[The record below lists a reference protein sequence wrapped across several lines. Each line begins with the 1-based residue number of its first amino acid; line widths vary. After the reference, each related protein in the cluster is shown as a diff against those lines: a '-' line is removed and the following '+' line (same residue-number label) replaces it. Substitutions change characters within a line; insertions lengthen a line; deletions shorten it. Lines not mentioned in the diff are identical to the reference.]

1 MDDTSYIL
9 LNKARDRAND
19 YYARQFPTLAAA
31 NSSQNGVI
39 PPVQTRMPGA
49 PTQMAPVQ
57 TRLLGN
63 FQKTDMSAPSA
74 MQRNDKAA
82 GGEYAQG
89 IRIMNRMSRQG
100 PLAQRVNAVMARA
113 DFREK
118 ATQRGFNPGGIMS
131 HEGEAQDTTGR
142 IQARQQAAA
151 EVGLFARR
159 DRLKAQR
166 YIDNPGAA
174 GGGVTP
180 PQFAPVYTAGLTPIS
195 PTTTQTQ
202 QEVDFNSLTTPG
214 SATFNQ
220 YEIDVP
226 ENFGGVPL
234 ASDTSPAVGDSL
246 LAKKLYGRRSK
257 EYGGLFA

>member
-1 MDDTSYIL
+1 MATSEEL
-9 LNKARDRAND
+9 LEQARNRRKD
-19 YYARQFPTLAAA
+19 YYARQFPTQAAA
-31 NSSQNGVI
+31 NTSQNGVI
-39 PPVQTRMPGA
+39 PPVQTRMLGA
-49 PTQMAPVQ
+49 PTHMAPVQ

-82 GGEYAQG
+82 GGEYAQA
-89 IRIMNRMSRQG
+89 SRVLSRLMRRG
-100 PLAQRVNAVMARA
+100 PLAQRANAAMTLT
-113 DFREK
+113 DFRRN
-118 ATQRGFNPGGIMS
+118 ANNQGFNPGGIMS
-131 HEGEAQDTTGR
+131 HEEEAKTTTGR
-142 IQARQQAAA
+142 IQARQQTK
-151 EVGLFARR
+151 EDMGLFARR
-159 DRLKAQR
+159 DRLKSQR
-166 YIDNPGAA
+166 YLDNPGAA

-180 PQFAPVYTAGLTPIS
+180 AQFAPVSTAGLTPIS

-202 QEVDFNSLTTPG
+202 QEADFNSLTTPG

-246 LAKKLYGRRSK
+246 LTKKLYGRRSK
-257 EYGGLFA
+257 EYGGLLA